1 MTTTAASAELPVGF
15 EDQLSVEDE
24 AVLRELWR
32 RVSRA
37 EPPHPL
43 LPLPDE
49 DLAVACLRRG
59 RGRDLMQVLAV
70 RREAIQKANDDPL
83 YHEPEPPLWKHAD
96 RLLEGSRAMDRN
108 RMVLFLAVL
117 GGNRSS
123 KSFYCAKRLVRD
135 AVENEGALMLC
146 LAEDV
151 LSSIQT
157 QQALIWRYLPL
168 RWRNLNG
175 TRDRRYS
182 IHYSAAN
189 GFSDR
194 RVVLPN
200 GTRII
205 WKTYN
210 ESADE
215 VEGWMFGST
224 SRICVG
230 WWADENLRLP
240 WLEMFFRRGRF
251 RPSLGLWSFTPI
263 HGMTPAIKEFLG
275 GGRVLEWRESSL
287 LPDRVN
293 VPGGPVGAMPFVQEG
308 RDRFCRAIYFHT
320 EMTPFGSGPNG
331 SRDAAG
337 NTFFDAV
344 RQDCEGKSSDYV
356 MRVAYGWSQDVS
368 GRRFPRFGPAHVIEE
383 EDLPEVGTNF
393 MLTDP
398 HGERNWATIWVRVSP
413 EGRYYVY
420 RDWPDAQTYGEW
432 AVPSKRELSQD
443 SRKGWDGD
451 LGPAQRSSGNAFWRY
466 KQLWLEQER
475 LPAGMLNGRWLV
487 RDPMAVAELDRWCAE
502 HGVAPAGMTSEGKV
516 MWVEESVRDA
526 LARHEPPRER
536 IALRYAD
543 PRALATPHSTSAKVG
558 ETLYEK
564 FQEEQYRED
573 GELLAPRL
581 VILPAKSG
589 ANIEAGCA
597 MINDLLDFDDRVPL
611 QRGVNEPRL
620 YVVRRCQQV
629 IWALLNYTGLD
640 PDGACKDWIDLLR
653 YAVQTRLSHWPAGG
667 PGISGHVRGPI

>member
-1 MTTTAASAELPVGF
+1 MTAAVQEAEPVWLQDLALAD
-15 EDQLSVEDE
+15 EDTL
-24 AVLRELWR
+24 R
-32 RVSRA
+32 RVWRKFVET

-49 DLAVACLRRG
+49 SLAIACLRTG
-59 RGRDLMQVLAV
+59 RARQLAQVLQL
-70 RREAIQKANDDPL
+70 RREQIELGHDDPL
-83 YHEPEPPLWKHAD
+83 YHEPEPRLWKAAD
-96 RLLEGSRAMDRN
+96 KLLEGTRQMDRK
-108 RMVLFLAVL
+108 RLVLFLAVL

-123 KSFYCAKRLVRD
+123 KSWYCAKRLVKD
-135 AVENEGALMLC
+135 AVENEGALILC
-146 LAEDV
+146 LSEDV

-157 QQALIWRYLPL
+157 QQALIWRYLPQ

-175 TRDRRYS
+175 VRDKRFS

-210 ESADE
+210 ENPDE

-240 WLEMFFRRGRF
+240 WLEMFFRRGRY
-251 RPSLGLWSFTPI
+251 RPSIGLWSFTPI
-263 HGMTPAIKEFLG
+263 HGMTPAIKEFIG
-275 GGRVLEWRESSL
+275 AGRILEWRESSL
-287 LPDRVN
+287 LPDRIN
-293 VPGGPVGAMPFVQEG
+293 VPGGPPGHMPFVQEG
-308 RDRFCRAIYFHT
+308 RDPHCRVIYFHT
-320 EMTPFGSGPNG
+320 EMVPFGSGLNG

-337 NTFFDAV
+337 NTYFDAV
-344 RQDCEGKSSDYV
+344 KQDCQGKSSDYV

-368 GRRFPRFGPAHVIEE
+368 GRRFPRFGPTHVIR
-383 EDLPEVGTNF
+383 EDELPEVGTNY

-398 HGERNWATIWVRVSP
+398 HGERNWATIWVRVGMD
-413 EGRYYVY
+413 GRYYVY

-432 AVPSKRELSQD
+432 AVPSKRELSAEN
-443 SRKGWDGD
+443 RKGWDGD
-451 LGPAQRSSGNAFWRY
+451 PGPAQRSTGNAFWRY
-466 KQLWLEQER
+466 KQLWLDLER
-475 LPAGMLNGRWLV
+475 IRTGMMGGRWLV
-487 RDPMAVAELDRWCAE
+487 SDPMAVAELDRWCCE
-502 HGVAPAGMTSEGKV
+502 HGVKPNGMTPDGKV
-516 MWVEESVRDA
+516 CWDEDSVREA
-526 LARHEPPRER
+526 LSRHEPPRER

-543 PRALATPHSTSAKVG
+543 PRALATPHSTSSRQG

-564 FQEEQYRED
+564 FQEEQRRDD

-581 VILPAKSG
+581 LLLPAQSG
-589 ANIEAGCA
+589 KNIETGCA
-597 MINDLLDFDDRVPL
+597 MINDLLDYDDRVPL
-611 QRGVNEPRL
+611 EKGVNEPRL
-620 YVVRRCQQV
+620 YVLDRCQQV

-653 YAVQTRLSHWPAGG
+653 YAVQSRLSYWPAGG
-667 PGISGHVRGPI
+667 PRVSGNVHGPI

>member
-1 MTTTAASAELPVGF
+1 MVEVENGVALEQVLATESEEALWALWKKLCAE
-15 EDQLSVEDE
+15 
-24 AVLRELWR
+24 
-32 RVSRA
+32 

-43 LPLPDE
+43 LPLPE
-49 DLAVACLRRG
+49 DDVALACLRNGKARE
-59 RGRDLMQVLAV
+59 LLEVLRV
-70 RREAIQKANDDPL
+70 RREAVLLANDDPL
-83 YHEPEPPLWKHAD
+83 YHEPEPALWKQAD
-96 RLLEGSRAMDRN
+96 RLLEGARRMDRN
-108 RMVLFLAVL
+108 AMVLFLAVL

-135 AVENEGALMLC
+135 AVSNENALILC

-157 QQALIWRYLPL
+157 QQALIWRYLPMA
-168 RWRNLNG
+168 WRNLNG
-175 TRDRRYS
+175 TRDRKYS

-210 ESADE
+210 ENADE

-240 WLEMFFRRGRF
+240 WLNMFFRRGRF
-251 RPSLGLWSFTPI
+251 RPSIGLWSFTPI
-263 HGMTPAIKEFLG
+263 HGMTPAIKEFIG
-275 GGRVLEWRESSL
+275 AGRVLEWREASL
-287 LPDRVN
+287 LPNRVN
-293 VPGGPVGAMPFVQEG
+293 VPGGPVGAMPFIQEG
-308 RDRFCRAIYFHT
+308 RDRHCRVIYFHT
-320 EMTPFGSGPNG
+320 EMVPFGSGPNG

-344 RQDCEGKSSDYV
+344 KQDCEGKSSDYV

-368 GRRFPRFGPAHVIEE
+368 GRRFPKFGPQHIISE
-383 EDLPEVGTNF
+383 EDLPEIGTNY

-398 HGERNWATIWVRVSP
+398 HGERNWATIWVRVDP
-413 EGRYYVY
+413 NGRYYVY
-420 RDWPDAQTYGEW
+420 RDWPDARNHGEW

-443 SRKGWDGD
+443 SRRGWDGD
-451 LGPAQRSSGNAFWRY
+451 PGPAQRGTGNAFWRY
-466 KQLWLEQER
+466 KQIWLSLER
-475 LPAGMLNGRWLV
+475 IPTGMMNGRWLV
-487 RDPMAVAELDRWCAE
+487 RDPMLVAELDHWCAR
-502 HGVAPAGMTSEGKV
+502 HGVTPKGMTETGKV
-516 MWVEESVRDA
+516 IWDEDAVREA
-526 LARHEPPRER
+526 LLKHDPPQEPVVM
-536 IALRYAD
+536 RYAD
-543 PRALATPHSTSAKVG
+543 PRALATPHSTSATAG
-558 ETLYEK
+558 ETLFEK
-564 FQEEQYRED
+564 FQEEQRRPD
-573 GELLAPRL
+573 GELLAPRMVL
-581 VILPAKSG
+581 LPANSG
-589 ANIEAGCA
+589 KNIEAGAA

-620 YVVRRCQQV
+620 YVVDRCQQV
-629 IWALLNYTGLD
+629 SWALLNYTGLD

-653 YAVQTRLSHWPAGG
+653 YAVQSRLCYLPPGG
-667 PGISGHVRGPI
+667 PRVTGSVRGPI